1 MTTTFYVG
9 SGTILVT
16 IFRWHFLI
24 ILGTYFF
31 LSVLPQIFP
40 RLWSSGLHGL
50 HKEEIKVLNIYI
62 LAMLTVCLTLAGVL
76 VNYDL
81 AAVKN
86 IYTFNVVL
94 VITITSGFLT
104 KIISYIGIA
113 RLLTKDM
120 PALVC

>member
-1 MTTTFYVG
+1 MG

-16 IFRWHFLI
+16 VFRWHFLI

-40 RLWSSGLHGL
+40 RLWSSGLHGR

-62 LAMLTVCLTLAGVL
+62 LAMLTVCLILAGAL
-76 VNYDL
+76 VNYQENWSS
-81 AAVKN
+81 AVKN
-86 IYTFNVVL
+86 IYTFNIIL

-113 RLLTKDM
+113 RSLMKDM
-120 PALVC
+120 SALV

>member
-1 MTTTFYVG
+1 MTTIFYLG

-76 VNYDL
+76 VNYFPGEVMGAGKLTFCYHFIQKILLIYL
-81 AAVKN
+81 AIFHLK
-86 IYTFNVVL
+86 
-94 VITITSGFLT
+94 
-104 KIISYIGIA
+104 
-113 RLLTKDM
+113 
-120 PALVC
+120 